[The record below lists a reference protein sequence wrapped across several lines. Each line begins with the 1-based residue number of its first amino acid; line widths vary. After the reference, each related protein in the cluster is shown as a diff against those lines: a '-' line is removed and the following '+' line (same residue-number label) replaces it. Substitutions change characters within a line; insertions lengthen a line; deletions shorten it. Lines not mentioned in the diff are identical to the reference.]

1 MAAVLIVDD
10 DEDTRV
16 VIHLALAD
24 EGHSVLEAA
33 DGASA
38 LDALRKMTGTCVV
51 MVDEHMP
58 GTSGAEL
65 LRLIAIDPALRAQ
78 HVFVLMTADTRA
90 AKALKDDDG
99 LRAIVAATML
109 KPFDLYDMIALIRG
123 LGDGLG
129 NGHDGHDGSGDGS
142 GKAST

>member
-1 MAAVLIVDD
+1 MATVLIVDD

-24 EGHSVLEAA
+24 EGHSVSEAGDGESALEALRQVT
-33 DGASA
+33 SA
-38 LDALRKMTGTCVV
+38 CVV

-65 LRLIAIDPALRAQ
+65 LRLIAADPALRAQ
-78 HVFVLMTADTRA
+78 HAFILMTADTRA
-90 AKALKDDDG
+90 AAVLQGDDG
-99 LRAIVAATML
+99 LRAIVSATML
-109 KPFDLYDMIALIRG
+109 KPFDLYQMIALIRD

-129 NGHDGHDGSGDGS
+129 NGHNGSGGDGS
-142 GKAST
+142 KAPK